1 MPSLNICRSVKEE
14 NRVKTKFILILA
26 LSGVL
31 WGQDLKKPVYAD
43 PNIKSASLEVENKIL
58 KAENEIAIAKNTQLQ
73 AQMQAAQLE
82 QAFNDAQSKEQRAT
96 LQLNAAIEQ
105 AWSESKLSK
114 DDYDFDTATFKF
126 LLKKKEAKK

>member
-1 MPSLNICRSVKEE
+1 M
-14 NRVKTKFILILA
+14 KTKFILILA